1 LNSVSPKDG
10 SPSQKLHKLH
20 FYIHFSASLMLKTET
35 FYELKRSIEEL
46 NSEFE
51 RNYQTLTNLIKEL
64 NAITDELASV
74 HKNTTMGSLAG
85 TVMGAAGGV
94 TTLAGLALSP
104 FTFGASL
111 ALTAVG
117 VAAGVAG
124 GATGATFS
132 ITNMIKQKNLR
143 QTIEKIINDFQNT
156 INPMIQLLSAISNS
170 TEVIEQL
177 EKQMFKQQEGAEAVR
192 GAAHL
197 LKIAYVAEVAQI
209 GKACAEAAKAF
220 HAAAK
225 TVHMAVAITG
235 ALSALF
241 LALDVVGIVQDFTEI
256 SEMKQP
262 ADERKAEDIKSETLK
277 YPKESNQL
285 VEHGHPMTPLNLCYF
300 SVFVF
305 YKCTCFA
312 NKHLN
317 HVLWNY
323 K

>member
-1 LNSVSPKDG
+1 K
-10 SPSQKLHKLH
+10 
-20 FYIHFSASLMLKTET
+20 IKTEKIMQDLSGKTKT

-51 RNYQTLTNLIKEL
+51 RNDQTLTNLIKEL
-64 NAITDELASV
+64 NAITDELGSV

-85 TVMGAAGGV
+85 TVMGAAGGI

-104 FTFGASL
+104 FTSGASL

-124 GATGATFS
+124 GVTGATFS

-170 TEVIEQL
+170 TEAIEQL

-262 ADERKAEDIKSETLK
+262 ADERKLASSAAEVYSL
-277 YPKESNQL
+277 L
-285 VEHGHPMTPLNLCYF
+285 VTPR
-300 SVFVF
+300 
-305 YKCTCFA
+305 KRG
-312 NKHLN
+312 
-317 HVLWNY
+317 
-323 K
+323 